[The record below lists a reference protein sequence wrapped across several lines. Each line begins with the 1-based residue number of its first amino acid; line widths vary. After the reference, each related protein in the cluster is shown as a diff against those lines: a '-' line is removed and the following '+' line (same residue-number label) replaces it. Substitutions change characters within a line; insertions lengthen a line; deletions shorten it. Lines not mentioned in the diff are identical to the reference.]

1 MYKIKQFVILAI
13 IVLGIVGCTAK
24 KPWSATGGSR
34 SDGVIKLSY
43 EEAMFER
50 VQVDRLQEIEL
61 AKKRC
66 SAWGYNNAE
75 AFGGITKVCN
85 EPSSSGCVS
94 WLITKEYQC
103 LGSLEK

>member
-1 MYKIKQFVILAI
+1 MKIKFVMLTI
-13 IVLGIVGCTAK
+13 IVLGIVGCTTTK
-24 KPWSATGGSR
+24 NWSATGGSR

-43 EEAMFER
+43 EQGMFEN
-50 VQVDRLQEIEL
+50 VQVSRQQEIEL
-61 AKKRC
+61 AKRRC

-85 EPSSSGCVS
+85 EPSSSGCS
-94 WLITKEYQC
+94 LWLITKEYQC